1 MSGLGRSWNWT
12 DVLIFASLVVSLIL
26 ATYLKVRSDLE
37 NAEKNQ

>member
-26 ATYLKVRSDLE
+26 ATYWKVRRDLN
-37 NAEKNQ
+37 NADND